1 MTPQTGDHHH
11 HINPRCIY
19 AARCARGPA
28 HGVHPRSEDRA
39 AQALH
44 RVKSPALFLSSS
56 YPLLILFLSSSCLYQ
71 RLFNSERYG
80 IRERIEREHGV
91 RSWDSTIGIRARARR
106 IPSRVNVTRAQPP
119 IITKPPELAPRHS
132 RAASDGRSRDC
143 VRGCAAVQGD
153 SVGWRL
159 SLGFFAHR
167 RRR

>member
-56 YPLLILFLSSSCLYQ
+56 YPLPILFLSLPADLHF
-71 RLFNSERYG
+71 RAVA
-80 IRERIEREHGV
+80 V
-91 RSWDSTIGIRARARR
+91 RVDLGHIINT
-106 IPSRVNVTRAQPP
+106 NV
-119 IITKPPELAPRHS
+119 
-132 RAASDGRSRDC
+132 
-143 VRGCAAVQGD
+143 
-153 SVGWRL
+153 
-159 SLGFFAHR
+159 
-167 RRR
+167 

>member
-56 YPLLILFLSSSCLYQ
+56 YPLPILFLSLPAVVQFRAVLQQEKDRNRAWGGPVVVVFYIFASST
-71 RLFNSERYG
+71 S
-80 IRERIEREHGV
+80 
-91 RSWDSTIGIRARARR
+91 
-106 IPSRVNVTRAQPP
+106 PS
-119 IITKPPELAPRHS
+119 S
-132 RAASDGRSRDC
+132 
-143 VRGCAAVQGD
+143 
-153 SVGWRL
+153 
-159 SLGFFAHR
+159 
-167 RRR
+167 